1 MSSNIVSDKVN
12 SEWVSYKSVLPENF
26 NESNNKLSFF
36 SGFYAGIEFFL
47 DHADIPAE
55 SIISLLQEELNKSIQ
70 ELDGGTF

>member
-12 SEWVSYKSVLPENF
+12 SEWVSYKSVLPETF
-26 NESNNKLSFF
+26 NESDNKLSFF

-47 DHADIPAE
+47 DHVDVPVEEIVK
-55 SIISLLQEELNKSIQ
+55 LLQEELDKSIQ